1 MPSENQTAFS
11 FGDFEMTVKLKA
23 PEGFTDVSFG
33 SQSYAADE
41 NGIVEVPS
49 EAAEFLYQFG
59 FGNVA
64 SEPAEGPEKA
74 KRGRKPKTGQPAGQ
88 SEPAEAAEP
97 AEAEAEAAEAEAAEA
112 EAEAAEAAEAAEPA
126 EAEKA
131 E

>member
-97 AEAEAEAAEAEAAEA
+97 AEAEAEAEPAEAE
-112 EAEAAEAAEAAEPA
+112 AEAAEPA
-126 EAEKA
+126 EAEAEPAEAEKA